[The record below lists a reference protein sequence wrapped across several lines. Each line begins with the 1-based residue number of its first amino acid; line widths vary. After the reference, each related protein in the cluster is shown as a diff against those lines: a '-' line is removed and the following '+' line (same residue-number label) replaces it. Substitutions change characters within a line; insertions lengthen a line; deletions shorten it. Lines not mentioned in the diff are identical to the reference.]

1 MLHQIIYD
9 LITARDITN
18 KDDQISIDQ
27 ASVIIHPTS
36 TTEVEHRDIDT
47 RTIVTDEATHI
58 ISCKEERE
66 NHAEN
71 PMQ

>member
-1 MLHQIIYD
+1 M
-9 LITARDITN
+9 
-18 KDDQISIDQ
+18 SIDQ
-27 ASVIIHPTS
+27 ANGIIHPTS
-36 TTEVEHRDIDT
+36 ATEVEHRDMDI
-47 RTIVTDEATHI
+47 RTIVTEETTHI